1 VRGGTRIGCRSINPL
16 LNPTIP
22 FRVRGGI
29 FTLLL
34 FHKPRGLRLLF
45 ECGIMNFSYFIEE
58 EGEGQLGVGQSIL
71 Y

>member
-1 VRGGTRIGCRSINPL
+1 MERIGCRSINSL

-22 FRVRGGI
+22 FRVWGGI

-34 FHKPRGLRLLF
+34 FHKPRGLHLLF
-45 ECGIMNFSYFIEE
+45 ECRITNFSYFIEG
-58 EGEGQLGVGQSIL
+58 EGEGLGVGQSIL

>member
-1 VRGGTRIGCRSINPL
+1 MERIGCRSINPL

-22 FRVRGGI
+22 FRVWGGI

-34 FHKPRGLRLLF
+34 SHKLRGLPLLF
-45 ECGIMNFSYFIEE
+45 KCGIMNFSYFIEG
-58 EGEGQLGVGQSIL
+58 EGEGLGGQSIL